1 MAVKLLDKFAG
12 DPPVYRTRALPTT
25 DLAGSFL
32 VAAEVLTA
40 TQRALQQFALDGI
53 RDGGH
58 EGMAFWAGRDV
69 GRHTMFLQAVVPDA
83 EHTYGRVHSSKSAV
97 GSAARAARDY
107 NLGILCQ
114 VHSHPGSDT
123 RHSDGDDDLVLL
135 PFEGM
140 LSIVVPNF
148 GLKLESIA
156 QASVHQFQ
164 NGRWALCSAASVEN
178 GIKVFPSEVNLRAGS
193 R

>member
-1 MAVKLLDKFAG
+1 MKLSNPFSE
-12 DPPVYRTRALPTT
+12 DPPVYRTRELPITNLT
-25 DLAGSFL
+25 GSFL
-32 VAAEVLTA
+32 VTEQVLA
-40 TQRALQQFALDGI
+40 STQKALQTFALDGI

-58 EGMAFWAGRDV
+58 EGMVFWAGREVAGD
-69 GRHTMFLQAVVPDA
+69 TMFLQAVVPDA
-83 EHTYGRVHSSKSAV
+83 EHSHGRVHASKAAV
-97 GSAARAARDY
+97 GAAARAARGY
-107 NLGILCQ
+107 SLGIICQ

-140 LSIVVPNF
+140 LSIVVANF
-148 GLKLESIA
+148 GIGFVSLA

-164 NGRWALCSAASVEN
+164 NGHWALCNPASVDH
-178 GIKVFPSEVNLRAGS
+178 GVKVLPAEVDLRVRA